1 MLLTENAK
9 ILVLATK
16 EIIKDAKLMCGVT
29 QLDYPSSSV
38 LRAVNRSVR
47 DHGFHTC
54 QSL

>member
-16 EIIKDAKLMCGVT
+16 EIIKDAKLMCGVS
-29 QLDYPSSSV
+29 QLDYPS
-38 LRAVNRSVR
+38 NRSVR